1 MSPICFGPSQ
11 SQRSTARVKFIVDA
25 QLPPALARALREGGH
40 DVQSVRELGLQEAED
55 SDIWDYALA
64 NHAAVITKD
73 QDFAERLLASR
84 SAPVVVWLRIG
95 NTSNRALLAWLLP
108 LWHEVISRIACGDNL
123 VEVREK
129 SSK

>member
-1 MSPICFGPSQ
+1 M
-11 SQRSTARVKFIVDA
+11 KFVVDA
-25 QLPPALARALREGGH
+25 QLPPALARSLREAGH
-40 DVQSVRELGLQEAED
+40 DVQAVRDLGLREAED

-84 SAPVVVWLRIG
+84 SAPVIVWLRIG

-108 LWHEVISRIACGDNL
+108 LWPEVVSRIESGDNL

-129 SSK
+129 SARQPS

>member
-1 MSPICFGPSQ
+1 MSSIRFGTSQ
-11 SQRSTARVKFIVDA
+11 SQRSAARVKFVVDA
-25 QLPPALARALREGGH
+25 QLPPALARALREAGH
-40 DVQSVRELGLQEAED
+40 DVHAVRDLGLRKAED

-73 QDFAERLLASR
+73 QDFAELLLASR
-84 SAPVVVWLRIG
+84 SAPAIVWLRIG

-108 LWHEVISRIACGDNL
+108 LWPEVVSRIESGDNL

-129 SSK
+129 DSK